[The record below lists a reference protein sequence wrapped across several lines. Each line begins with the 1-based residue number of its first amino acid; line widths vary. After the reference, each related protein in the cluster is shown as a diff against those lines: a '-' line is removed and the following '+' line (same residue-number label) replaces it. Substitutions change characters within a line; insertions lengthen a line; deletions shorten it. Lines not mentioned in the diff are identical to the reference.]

1 MNFIIIP
8 ARGGSKRIKNKN
20 IKRFLGLPIIQQ
32 TINNLM
38 KIKFKKR
45 IIVSTD
51 SKKIATIARKAGAE
65 VPFIRPKSISGD
77 SISTYDV
84 MKHATDYLIKKNFK
98 VDYVCC
104 VYPTSVF
111 VEKKYLLA
119 GLNKIK
125 TKRFDYIFSVKKAD
139 RSIEKFFGIE
149 KNGEIKL
156 FDPRFEFTRSQDL
169 KNYFTDAAQF
179 WWGKIEF
186 WNEKRSIYNSKS
198 GVITIPNW
206 KVHDID
212 TIEDWKRAEVLMKSM
227 KKKHNKNL
235 KKNLKIISQIEK
247 LRSKNNSNWMDIVRV
262 ALKHA
267 PKESTKIVQG
277 ILSMDSKIQKVAK
290 KLIE

>member
-1 MNFIIIP
+1 MNFIVIP
-8 ARGGSKRIKNKN
+8 ARSGSKRIKNKN
-20 IKRFLGLPIIQQ
+20 IKKFLGVPIIEQ
-32 TINNLM
+32 TIKNLI

-51 SKKIATIARKAGAE
+51 NKKIASIARKAGAE
-65 VPFIRPKSISGD
+65 VPFVRPKNISGD

-84 MKHATDYLIKKNFK
+84 MKHATDFLIKKKYK
-98 VDYVCC
+98 VDHVCC

-111 VEKKYLLA
+111 VEKKYLVA
-119 GLNKIK
+119 GLNKMK
-125 TKRFDYIFSVKKAD
+125 KKNFDYVFSVKKAD

-156 FDPRFEFTRSQDL
+156 LDPRFEFTRSQDL
-169 KNYFTDAAQF
+169 KTYFTDAAQF

-186 WNEKRSIYNSKS
+186 WNEKRSIYHSKS
-198 GVITIPNW
+198 SVITIPNW

-227 KKKHNKNL
+227 KKKNNKNL

-267 PKESTKIVQG
+267 PKDSAKIVQE
-277 ILSMDSKIQKVAK
+277 ILSMDNKIHKVAK